1 MANIDYDRIP
11 ESGRQDLLAILYRL
25 AAQGLKDPAFRADCE
40 RWKEERRAQLATAGI
55 MKGSFD
61 ALAAETE
68 VSVPPQE

>member
-40 RWKEERRAQLATAGI
+40 RWKEERRAQLATARKDRTDGNC
-55 MKGSFD
+55 K
-61 ALAAETE
+61 
-68 VSVPPQE
+68 SVFE